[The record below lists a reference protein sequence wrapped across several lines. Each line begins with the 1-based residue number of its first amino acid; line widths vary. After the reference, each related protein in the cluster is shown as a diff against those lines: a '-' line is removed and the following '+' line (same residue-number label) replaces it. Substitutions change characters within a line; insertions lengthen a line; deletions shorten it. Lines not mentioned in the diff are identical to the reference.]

1 MSQTSDH
8 AMVPLIG
15 AIYEASIAPEK
26 WPDFLARFAAAFH
39 SEQALMW
46 AHDFSDNKA
55 DFSSGPTTLA
65 CTVGLDD
72 FYFDGYNRHFCHS
85 NVWLENEHL
94 HHEGEIVN
102 SSRLSPDS
110 RLPATEWYGD
120 WLRPQDLFF
129 SFAAVV
135 EKRNR
140 RSFNVTALRAKA
152 HGPYNPQEEQQLRT
166 LMPHL
171 QTAFALHRRL
181 HRAEALAQ
189 ASLGLLDRLPLG
201 IVLLDSKANV
211 LHANTRAHAFARE
224 SGLLQISSR
233 FLGEDELHATRHADD
248 LRLQTSLRKVVATG
262 RGLPI
267 QAGHS
272 MRLLGLQHDLHL
284 LISPLPQHSEPFG
297 SQAAG
302 AVFISNPAA
311 TLQDL
316 DAVLRLSYGLT
327 VAESLL
333 AQALVNG
340 LSVKEFADE
349 RGTSIHTVRVQL
361 KNLTGKLGVR
371 RQTDLVRTILNGPAM
386 LEWSAAAAQKSAPT
400 WPGRTGRPPGNP

>member
-1 MSQTSDH
+1 MQPLEEH
-8 AMVPLIG
+8 GMVPLIG

-26 WPDFLARFAAAFH
+26 WPDFLARFATVFH

-46 AHDFSDNKA
+46 AHDFSDNSA
-55 DFSSGPTTLA
+55 DLSNGPTSIA

-72 FYFDGYNRHFCHS
+72 FYTDGYTRHFCHH

-94 HHEGEIVN
+94 HHEGQIVN

-110 RLPATEWYGD
+110 KLPATEWFGD
-120 WLRPQDLFF
+120 WLRPQDLFY

-140 RSFNVTALRAKA
+140 RSFNLTALRAKA

-189 ASLGLLDRLPLG
+189 ASIGLLDRLPLG
-201 IVLLDSKANV
+201 IVLLDSKAHV
-211 LHANTRAHAFARE
+211 LHANTRAHALAQE
-224 SGLLQISSR
+224 SEILRIGNS
-233 FLGEDELHATRHADD
+233 FLGEQELHATRHSDD
-248 LRLQTSLRKVVATG
+248 LRLQTSMRKVVSTG

-267 QAGHS
+267 QAGHG
-272 MRLLGLQHDLHL
+272 MRLPGLRHDLHL
-284 LISPLPQHSEPFG
+284 LISPLPQQSEPFG
-297 SQAAG
+297 TQAAG
-302 AVFISNPAA
+302 AVFISNPA
-311 TLQDL
+311 TVLHEL
-316 DAVLRLSYGLT
+316 DAVLRLTYGLT

-361 KNLTGKLGVR
+361 KAITSKVGVR
-371 RQTDLVRTILNGPAM
+371 RQTELVRTILNGPAM
-386 LEWSAAAAQKSAPT
+386 FQWSTTAAQQAAKS
-400 WPGRTGRPPGNP
+400 